1 MLQILHLK
9 NVGPAPEMYL
19 HFGLRLNIITG
30 DNGLG
35 KSFILDVVWWAL
47 TGTLDSVRPLPD
59 VNKTPEI
66 MWKSWHSS
74 DENYTSF
81 TNKVIFNFTEQEWN
95 PVGTNY
101 RNIDFLII
109 HSKIDGQYAVLD
121 CMRHEPFSS
130 GFIFNSQQ
138 IWHGLTQN
146 NNIVCR
152 GLVHDWVNWQK
163 EDNDLFKQL
172 QTALEVISSSSDER
186 LTSGELTEIVS
197 VDGNVP
203 IPMPTLKMPYGQEI
217 PITLASAGIKRVISL
232 AYMLVWAW
240 KEHLN
245 AAKLM
250 GNKPTKSIV
259 LLFDELEEHL
269 HPRWQHV
276 ILKSILEVAKSILG
290 TIDVN
295 VQIIAT
301 THSPFV
307 MQSLETVFDAEKDAW
322 FDLDFDTTKKEV
334 VLEKREYFKRGSLN
348 NWVTSEAFDL
358 PSSYT
363 REAKQVMDEVS
374 DALKSDLTLE
384 QAKVLN
390 DKLLGVLGDIDIF
403 WSRWN
408 MALEQRGLVL

>member
-1 MLQILHLK
+1 
-9 NVGPAPEMYL
+9 
-19 HFGLRLNIITG
+19 
-30 DNGLG
+30 
-35 KSFILDVVWWAL
+35 
-47 TGTLDSVRPLPD
+47 
-59 VNKTPEI
+59 
-66 MWKSWHSS
+66 
-74 DENYTSF
+74 
-81 TNKVIFNFTEQEWN
+81 
-95 PVGTNY
+95 
-101 RNIDFLII
+101 
-109 HSKIDGQYAVLD
+109 
-121 CMRHEPFSS
+121 MRHEPFSS

-146 NNIVCR
+146 NNIICQ
-152 GLVHDWVNWQK
+152 GLIHDWVNWQN
-163 EDNDLFKQL
+163 EDNNLFKQL
-172 QTALEVISSSSDER
+172 QTALEIISSSSDEK
-186 LTSGELTEIVS
+186 LELGELTEIIN
-197 VDGNVP
+197 VDGN

-232 AYMLVWAW
+232 AYMLIWAW

-245 AAKLM
+245 AAKLK
-250 GNKPTKSIV
+250 GHKPTKSIV

-269 HPRWQHV
+269 HPRWQRV
-276 ILKSILEVAKSILG
+276 ILRSILEVAKSIMG

-307 MQSLETVFDAEKDAW
+307 MQSLETIFDAEKDAW

-363 REAKQVMDEVS
+363 PEAKQVMDEVS
-374 DALKSDLTLE
+374 NALKTDLSLE
-384 QAKVLN
+384 QARTLN
-390 DKLLGVLGDIDIF
+390 DKLLVVLGDIDIF